1 MLAERPQNDIVDV
14 SNDVSYYAL
23 ISLSVIFVLIVTYGW
38 ATMLSPLIAIPS
50 QILEDHR
57 EYSETLTGTATLLR
71 YAAGM
76 AIALAGIILGKAVA
90 AERIRISAESEP
102 KFNNT
107 WKAYFVVLL
116 IISALGTM
124 NTLFMQSQQSGV
136 LGEAISKTRNHL
148 QQLRFRIDENLTTTD
163 YDKIREDIENRFRAF
178 DIELRNPANCGF
190 GAQALARFRDLQL
203 LLPKLTVLSVGSGA
217 CQNIGAIIEIYKGRV
232 DKLADELPDP
242 ATKRRFQQRKA
253 FISHID
259 KTISEIEEMQ
269 VQNSILSKTST
280 LPVLAAAWST
290 YSQTLG
296 EAELIAGKPLGLP
309 TEIVDQNIQSMG
321 SITQI
326 IPLLISQFDKP
337 ITYVTIAAAL
347 LFDMLLITF
356 FTRYLHGQVVNPN
369 SRNIGAPRGAFG
381 VSASKS
387 TNLIEKTEGSGRGA
401 SS

>member
-1 MLAERPQNDIVDV
+1 
-14 SNDVSYYAL
+14 
-23 ISLSVIFVLIVTYGW
+23 VTYGW
-38 ATMLSPLIAIPS
+38 ATMLSPLIAIPG
-50 QILEDHR
+50 QLLEDHQ
-57 EYSETLTGTATLLR
+57 EYSEALTGTATLLR

-148 QQLRFRIDENLTTTD
+148 QQLRFKIDENLTTTD
-163 YDKIREDIENRFRAF
+163 YDKTREDIENRFRAF

-203 LLPKLTVLSVGSGA
+203 LLPKLKPLAVGSGA
-217 CQNIGAIIEIYKGRV
+217 CQNIGAIIDAYKGTV
-232 DKLADELPDP
+232 ESLADELPDP
-242 ATKRRFQQRKA
+242 ATKRRFRQRKA

-259 KTISEIEEMQ
+259 KTITDIEEMQ
-269 VQNSILSKTST
+269 VQNTSLSKTST
-280 LPVLAAAWST
+280 LPVLTAAWNT
-290 YSQTLG
+290 YSQTLK
-296 EAELIAGKPLGLP
+296 EAELIAGKALGLP
-309 TEIVDQNIQSMG
+309 TEIVDQNIQGMG
-321 SITQI
+321 GITQI

-337 ITYVTIAAAL
+337 LTYVTIAAAL
-347 LFDMLLITF
+347 LFDILLITF
-356 FTRYLHGQVVNPN
+356 FTRYLHGQFVNAN
-369 SRNIGAPRGAFG
+369 SDSFG
-381 VSASKS
+381 SSHRTFGMNSSKS
-387 TNLIEKTEGSGRGA
+387 ENLIEKTEGAKRGI